1 MLGETLRRLRG
12 IYGYSAI
19 EMSELLGI
27 SNSYLSELER
37 GKKKASLDLLDRYAN
52 VFGIRTSTLLR
63 FSEKYEDAAKQGGAQ
78 QFITKMM
85 SKLIDVYG
93 EKYEVSD

>member
-12 IYGYSAI
+12 IYGYSAA

-37 GKKKASLDLLDRYAN
+37 GKKRVSLDLLDRYAN
-52 VFGIRTSTLLR
+52 VFDIRTSTLMR
-63 FSEKYEDAAKQGGAQ
+63 FSEDYEGAANQGRAQ
-78 QFITKMM
+78 IFITDMM
-85 SKLIDVYG
+85 SKLIEFYG
-93 EKYEVSD
+93 ERHEASD